1 MNQTLSAELEKLNMY
16 GISSIPAGNYTVT
29 IENMFTCTHGETP
42 VMIVKLR
49 ILDGEYM
56 NQHIILEEPLSKTIN
71 IYNVN
76 KFLRMLDTN
85 VLIAYTTNRE
95 LDCVL
100 RAIIDQ
106 TKHTVYTFE
115 YKPEMKR
122 MSYISAIYLS
132 LQKLIPVNIN
142 HKRMVFNNG
151 R

>member
-29 IENMFTCTHGETP
+29 IENMFTCTHVETP

-49 ILDGEYM
+49 ILDGEYT
-56 NQHIILEEPLSKTIN
+56 NQHIILEEPLSQTIN

-76 KFLRMLDTN
+76 KFLRMLNTN
-85 VLIAYTTNRE
+85 VPLAYTTNRE

-106 TKHTVYTFE
+106 TKNTVYTFE
-115 YKPEMKR
+115 HKPEMKR

-132 LQKLIPVNIN
+132 LQKLIPVNTN
-142 HKRMVFNNG
+142 Q
-151 R
+151 